1 MSPSDNM
8 AKMSLFFIVVQI
20 KAIEDIMCQ
29 DIALFQKIWEQ
40 TYEEHEE
47 ASFLDIMKYLQ
58 HHEDIKME
66 WINVHWGVPQVLNAS
81 TSLLHEANS
90 DKVVE
95 QKHVSLITIKCSDL
109 NLGFATKARACKGVG
124 QKCNMGVT
132 FTLPRLWGNEPT
144 HSQVDSHAGS

>member
-29 DIALFQKIWEQ
+29 DIALFQEIWEQ

-66 WINVHWGVPQVLNAS
+66 
-81 TSLLHEANS
+81 
-90 DKVVE
+90 
-95 QKHVSLITIKCSDL
+95 
-109 NLGFATKARACKGVG
+109 
-124 QKCNMGVT
+124 
-132 FTLPRLWGNEPT
+132 
-144 HSQVDSHAGS
+144 

>member
-66 WINVHWGVPQVLNAS
+66 
-81 TSLLHEANS
+81 
-90 DKVVE
+90 
-95 QKHVSLITIKCSDL
+95 
-109 NLGFATKARACKGVG
+109 
-124 QKCNMGVT
+124 
-132 FTLPRLWGNEPT
+132 
-144 HSQVDSHAGS
+144 